1 MISLKRTRNIF
12 RNSNKYPEVKRL
24 KKLIINADDFGL
36 TDGCNYGIIYA
47 MKLGVVT
54 STSIMINMP
63 KASDAIKLA
72 KDNGI
77 EGIGLHLTLT
87 CGEPVSP
94 KEEVPSLINKRGY
107 FYKRR
112 AELFPVMNLNEA
124 EKELRNQI
132 LEFKKYDIKL
142 SHLDSHHHIHMYD
155 GVREIVANL
164 AKEYNLPL
172 RQPNLET
179 KELLIELGVQTT
191 DSFSMGFYDEK
202 ANINELIDIID
213 QIPDGSIEIM
223 THPAIVDRELYDYS
237 SYNKQRLDELKV
249 LTSKELKDWI
259 EANNIKLI
267 TYGDLGTA

>member
-1 MISLKRTRNIF
+1 MILLKKTRDIF
-12 RNSNKYPEVKRL
+12 HNSNKHLEVKKL

-94 KEEVPSLINKRGY
+94 KEEVPSLINDRGH

-112 AELFPVMNLNEA
+112 AELFPVMNLDEA

-132 LEFKKYDIKL
+132 LEFRKYDIKL

-155 GVREIVANL
+155 GIREIVANL

-172 RQPNLET
+172 RQPNIET
-179 KELLIELGVQTT
+179 KELLIKLGVQIT
-191 DSFSMGFYDEK
+191 DSFSMSFYNDK
-202 ANINELIDIID
+202 ANVNELINIID
-213 QIPDGSIEIM
+213 KFPDGSIEIM
-223 THPAIVDRELYDYS
+223 THPAIVDKELYDHS
-237 SYNKQRLDELKV
+237 SYNEQRLEELKV
-249 LTSKELKDWI
+249 LTSKELKGWI

-267 TYGDLGTA
+267 TYGDLGTV